1 MRSKTWHHFKGI
13 LDGWQGGI
21 NACCVRDD
29 VKVLLVLWYVEVHMD
44 GNLSVLGGHLINLQ
58 FARALVF
65 LGCCWCF
72 ASGLGILS
80 GRVLD
85 QASTNKRVVIQ
96 V

>member
-1 MRSKTWHHFKGI
+1 
-13 LDGWQGGI
+13 
-21 NACCVRDD
+21 
-29 VKVLLVLWYVEVHMD
+29 MD

-58 FARALVF
+58 FAQALVL
-65 LGCCWCF
+65 LGGCWCF
-72 ASGLGILS
+72 ASGLGILL